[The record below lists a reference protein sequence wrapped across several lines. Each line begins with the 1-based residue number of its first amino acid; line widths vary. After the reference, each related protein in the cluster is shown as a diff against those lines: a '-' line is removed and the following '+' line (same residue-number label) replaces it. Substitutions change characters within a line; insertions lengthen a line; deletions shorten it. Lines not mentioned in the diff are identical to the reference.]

1 VKSFRD
7 GGGPNPT
14 GEKAAERRRDLVR
27 RLLAD
32 AAVAAETGDL
42 TRFAHRTDELVR
54 LLPRVPE
61 SFANQVRWRL
71 GALNA
76 RLARHQTSPQDRAV
90 AITKMRWF
98 VMDTDELIHRQDPDS
113 PTGAMCGHTW
123 LAPIWQGKI
132 GRNDFTWCQ
141 ACERELVSVK
151 QARRAMAGASEPMKS
166 VRCRKAIAEQR
177 RRNEAGRL
185 ALALD
190 QPALRAERG
199 SSVWAVL
206 ASSPGSGKRR

>member
-1 VKSFRD
+1 MKSFRD
-7 GGGPNPT
+7 GSRPSPT
-14 GEKAAERRRDLVR
+14 GEKADESRRKLVR

-42 TRFAHRTDELVR
+42 ARFAHRTDELVR

-61 SFANQVRWRL
+61 TFANQVRWRL
-71 GALNA
+71 KALDA
-76 RLARHQTSPQDRAV
+76 RLARHQASPQDRAV

-98 VMDTDELIHRQDPDS
+98 VLDTDELIHRQHPNC

-123 LAPIWQGKI
+123 SAPIWQGRI
-132 GRNDFTWCQ
+132 GRNDVAWCQ

-151 QARRAMAGASEPMKS
+151 QARRAMTAASEPMKT
-166 VRCRKAIAEQR
+166 VRCRKDIAEQR

-190 QPALRAERG
+190 QPRLRAERG